1 MARGRREP
9 IPLTVIVGPRGAGK
23 STLVNRLLLDP
34 AFAETAIILNDFGEV
49 AISGAVVEAS
59 PDGIVAFGSGCICCS
74 VRGALTDG
82 LETLLR
88 DVDNR
93 RIEPVRR
100 LVIEA
105 DEMADPA
112 AIVAAVERHPYLSL
126 RFIADGI
133 VAVIDATTAEA
144 ALARRQET
152 VRQIAMAD
160 VVLLSR
166 LDEDDAALSQ
176 RIAALNPVARIDDA
190 STAAAEAIVGHG
202 PFDPSLG
209 KGVAGGWPADVQPR
223 PAAFQGEAARIRAF
237 TVDRQRAIPFG
248 ALNRFLDYL
257 PALQAS
263 RLIRVDG
270 LVRIEE
276 GGVAVVE
283 GRGGFFRPLL
293 IADIADIA
301 ASRFRVVAL
310 DLDQATFEG
319 YLDAFLNEVR
329 IDAPDRA
336 ALSDNP
342 LAIPGVRA
350 GGPLS

>member
-1 MARGRREP
+1 MARAFREP
-9 IPLTVIVGPRGAGK
+9 IPVTVVVGPRGAGK
-23 STLVNRLLLDP
+23 STLVNRLLRDP
-34 AFAETAIILNDFGEV
+34 IFAETAVILNDFGEV
-49 AISGAVVEAS
+49 AIAGAVVETS
-59 PDGIVAFGSGCICCS
+59 PDGIIAFGSGCICCS

-88 DVDNR
+88 DIDNR
-93 RIEPVRR
+93 RVGAVRR

-133 VAVIDATTAEA
+133 VALIDARTAEA
-144 ALARRQET
+144 LLAARPET
-152 VRQIAMAD
+152 VRQVAMAD

-166 LDEDDAALSQ
+166 LDEIDAALSQ
-176 RIAALNPVARIDDA
+176 RIAALNPVATIGDA
-190 STAAAEAIVGHG
+190 PTAAARALIGHG
-202 PFDPSLG
+202 PFDPSFG
-209 KGVAGGWPADVQPR
+209 KRPSGDWLADVQSR
-223 PAAFQGEAARIRAF
+223 PAEFLGEAGRIRAF

-248 ALNRFLDYL
+248 ALDRFLDYL
-257 PALQAS
+257 GALHGN

-270 LVRIEE
+270 LVQIEE
-276 GGVAVVE
+276 GAVAVVE
-283 GRGGFFRPLL
+283 GRGAFFRPLL

-310 DLDQATFEG
+310 DLDRATFEG

-329 IDAPDRA
+329 IDAPDRT
-336 ALSDNP
+336 ALADNP
-342 LAIPGVRA
+342 LAIPGFGA
-350 GGPLS
+350 GGRTG